1 MPASPVRIPVP
12 SDRIAKICSPYGLP
26 PTGSQLDGNSTVPV
40 TSSGAWRGMSTVHAP
55 AKPGMQLSKGR
66 SAGRWVRGRRQRCG
80 GTTAAARP
88 ISGWRRRVLG
98 IPKLRRPGS
107 GERRHDQLVVTRTP
121 SAQRKFGGYAYGA
134 MTSACRGGAGTPL
147 GAGRPA
153 ISPRL
158 AAAGTRL
165 LARRQLLHA
174 GGLTRCRGTSS
185 RGCER

>member
-1 MPASPVRIPVP
+1 
-12 SDRIAKICSPYGLP
+12 IAKICSPYGLP

-40 TSSGAWRGMSTVHAP
+40 TSSGAWRGMSNCACAREARYAAVKGP
-55 AKPGMQLSKGR
+55 VSREMGEGSKTEV
-66 SAGRWVRGRRQRCG
+66 W

-174 GGLTRCRGTSS
+174 GGLT
-185 RGCER
+185 